1 MQCRQVCAATS
12 VHGGMCHH
20 TEGLCHLLHV
30 VCVLDVLLEFA
41 TQSVLVVYKGM
52 VHLQP
57 CTAVPPYSKLK
68 LLQHR
73 IHDQV
78 TDALFYGSCW

>member
-1 MQCRQVCAATS
+1 MQ
-12 VHGGMCHH
+12 MCMVV
-20 TEGLCHLLHV
+20 CHLLHV
-30 VCVLDVLLEFA
+30 VRMLDVLLEFA

-73 IHDQV
+73 IQKTDQV
-78 TDALFYGSCW
+78 TSASSYGSCW